1 MSIRQQIR
9 IFILTNYL
17 FTEDEAA
24 LADGISLMRS
34 GIVDSTGILELI
46 AHVEESFNIQIVAEE
61 MIPDNFDSVE
71 RIAEF
76 VSRKLQS
83 M

>member
-9 IFILTNYL
+9 TFILTNYL
-17 FTEDEAA
+17 FTEDESA

-46 AHVEESFNIQIVAEE
+46 AHVEETFNIQVVAQE
-61 MIPDNFDSVE
+61 MVPDNFDSVE
-71 RIAEF
+71 RVAEF
-76 VSRKLQS
+76 VSRKLAS
-83 M
+83 V